1 MTRFLLFSFLTLSFM
16 VGVGGITP
24 RHARANHALTYTL
37 PASRVSQV
45 SEDGLWQPVEEA
57 LVQRSQAERQIIPS
71 TYRVVVLNQPVLAN
85 LLKQAPLEFSQAA
98 QTTSTVMTLPM
109 PDGTFSRFRIE
120 ESPVM
125 APELA
130 ARFPEIKTYCGQG
143 IDDPTAI
150 IRFDRTP
157 AGFHAMVL
165 SAGDTVYIDPYQKGD
180 AETCIS
186 YFKRDY
192 QKDTEALRCLVPPD
206 ELGHL
211 PESELSSSSQRAPFG
226 TTLRTYRLALAAT
239 GEYTAFHGG
248 TVAGALAAITTS
260 VNRVNAIYGRELAIR
275 MVLIAQESSIIYTSS
290 GSDPYTNDDGGQML
304 GQNQANLDRV
314 IGSANYD
321 IGHVFSTGGG
331 GIASRGGICNS
342 NAKARGVTGLP
353 TPVGDSFDVD
363 FVAHEMGHQFGANHP
378 FNGTTGN
385 CGGGNRAP
393 GSAYEPGSGSTIMAY
408 AGICGGEN
416 IQRNSDD
423 YFHGHS
429 MDEIISFITGNGNGC
444 ATPSATNNQP
454 PTVEA
459 GNSFTI
465 PRSTPFI
472 LTASGNDP
480 DGDAITYCWEQFD
493 LGTQGPPN
501 TDDGSRPIFRSFKP
515 TTSPS
520 RTFPQLSDILNN
532 RATFGESLPT
542 TSRTLNFRVTVR
554 DNRATGG
561 GTNFDSTRVTVS
573 SQSGPFLVR
582 EPNTAV
588 QWVVGST
595 QNVVWDVAST
605 SQSPVNCANVRI
617 LLSTDGGQSFPITLA
632 AETPNDGTEAVTVPN
647 NLTSTARIKI
657 EAVGNIFFDIS
668 NANFQIAQS
677 ASNTPPTITAVP
689 AITQAQGGSAT
700 GVTIATVTDKETAVG
715 NLIVQAIQIPAGLVI
730 SQIANANGMIT
741 ANLSS
746 GCRATTGTN
755 NFTLQVTDSEGLKA
769 TARLT
774 VNVTT
779 NLPPT
784 IGEYQAATVTQNSSV
799 TVSPSAPP
807 VDDGSATITATADG
821 FTGTFATDPQTGVV
835 TVSNAGPVGTFTV
848 TVRIA
853 DTCGEAVT
861 RTFSLTVSPAVQ
873 ITSASYSKKLLSITG
888 TGFGTSP
895 TIIVNGT
902 SLPASVIQPGGT
914 DTSVTA
920 KGGKKKLSL
929 RKGENTIQVI
939 GVGGVQST
947 AVTLT
952 L

>member
-1 MTRFLLFSFLTLSFM
+1 
-16 VGVGGITP
+16 
-24 RHARANHALTYTL
+24 
-37 PASRVSQV
+37 
-45 SEDGLWQPVEEA
+45 
-57 LVQRSQAERQIIPS
+57 
-71 TYRVVVLNQPVLAN
+71 
-85 LLKQAPLEFSQAA
+85 
-98 QTTSTVMTLPM
+98 
-109 PDGTFSRFRIE
+109 
-120 ESPVM
+120 
-125 APELA
+125 
-130 ARFPEIKTYCGQG
+130 
-143 IDDPTAI
+143 
-150 IRFDRTP
+150 
-157 AGFHAMVL
+157 
-165 SAGDTVYIDPYQKGD
+165 
-180 AETCIS
+180 
-186 YFKRDY
+186 
-192 QKDTEALRCLVPPD
+192 
-206 ELGHL
+206 
-211 PESELSSSSQRAPFG
+211 
-226 TTLRTYRLALAAT
+226 
-239 GEYTAFHGG
+239 
-248 TVAGALAAITTS
+248 
-260 VNRVNAIYGRELAIR
+260 
-275 MVLIAQESSIIYTSS
+275 
-290 GSDPYTNDDGGQML
+290 
-304 GQNQANLDRV
+304 
-314 IGSANYD
+314 
-321 IGHVFSTGGG
+321 
-331 GIASRGGICNS
+331 
-342 NAKARGVTGLP
+342 
-353 TPVGDSFDVD
+353 
-363 FVAHEMGHQFGANHP
+363 
-378 FNGTTGN
+378 
-385 CGGGNRAP
+385 
-393 GSAYEPGSGSTIMAY
+393 
-408 AGICGGEN
+408 
-416 IQRNSDD
+416 
-423 YFHGHS
+423 
-429 MDEIISFITGNGNGC
+429 
-444 ATPSATNNQP
+444 
-454 PTVEA
+454 
-459 GNSFTI
+459 
-465 PRSTPFI
+465 
-472 LTASGNDP
+472 
-480 DGDAITYCWEQFD
+480 
-493 LGTQGPPN
+493 
-501 TDDGSRPIFRSFKP
+501 
-515 TTSPS
+515 TSPS

-561 GTNFDSTRVTVS
+561 GTNFDSTRVTVT

-647 NLTSTARIKI
+647 NLTSTARIKV

-689 AITQAQGGSAT
+689 AITQAQGGSLT
-700 GVTIATVTDKETAVG
+700 GVPIATVTDKETSVG

-730 SQIANANGMIT
+730 SQIANSNGMIT
-741 ANLSS
+741 ANLST
-746 GCRATTGTN
+746 GCRATTGAN

-774 VNVTT
+774 VNVTA

-807 VDDGSATITATADG
+807 VDDGSATVTATAEG
-821 FTGTFATDPQTGVV
+821 FTGTFAADPQTGVV
-835 TVSNAGPVGTFTV
+835 TVNNAGPVGTFTV

-861 RTFSLTVSPAVQ
+861 KTFSLTVNPAVQ

-914 DTSVTA
+914 DISVTA